1 MLIKSADDKIKR
13 LMLLEDLQ
21 RSHLLDM
28 SQKKWLREELMRVK
42 KGIQGERDSAH
53 YLDSYFKGSENHAV
67 LHDLRFIV
75 EGDVAQIDHLVIS
88 RGGGIYLIE
97 TKNYAGN
104 LVINDHGEFTVE
116 YDDIRFGIASPIEQS
131 HRHERT

>member
-1 MLIKSADDKIKR
+1 VIDIKSADDKIKR

-88 RGGGIYLIE
+88 RGG
-97 TKNYAGN
+97 NAAN
-104 LVINDHGEFTVE
+104 L
-116 YDDIRFGIASPIEQS
+116 S
-131 HRHERT
+131 